1 MLSQRSVFT
10 TIAFLSLEEAFLRS
24 TFVDREMLW
33 RAFRGMDSPTDEE
46 LEHLKLGWAVQIA
59 NTMHCEI
66 FAIFMAKFIVIA
78 TRLVAP

>member
-1 MLSQRSVFT
+1 
-10 TIAFLSLEEAFLRS
+10 
-24 TFVDREMLW
+24 
-33 RAFRGMDSPTDEE
+33 MDSPTDEE